1 MPSALSHP
9 APALAIATYFGGDRL
24 PRSAIVAGVMCSVL
38 PDVDIL
44 GFRLGIVHGG
54 MFAHRGLTHS
64 LPFALAV
71 AVAAA
76 IIVRRRDPRL
86 RVGDL
91 CFYLFLAT
99 ASHGAFDALTNGGLG
114 VAFFAPFSS
123 ARYFFAFRPIEV
135 SPLSVGAISVGTRLG
150 RSNERASLGLVAVS
164 CLHGSCDPRTPIY
177 GRWKLKT
184 IGSFVRSLRVEH
196 GEVPARG
203 TRPE

>member
-1 MPSALSHP
+1 
-9 APALAIATYFGGDRL
+9 
-24 PRSAIVAGVMCSVL
+24 MCSVL

-44 GFRLGIVHGG
+44 GSHLGIVHGG

-76 IIVRRRDPRL
+76 ILVRWRDPRL

-135 SPLSVGAISVGTRLG
+135 SPLSVVGFLSG
-150 RSNERASLGLVAVS
+150 RGWTVVKSELPWVWLPSAAFAGLVLVLRRIRAGA
-164 CLHGSCDPRTPIY
+164 CPRSP
-177 GRWKLKT
+177 
-184 IGSFVRSLRVEH
+184 SAS
-196 GEVPARG
+196 P
-203 TRPE
+203 